1 MIHSEQDY
9 IDAGYDFGLTQLSA
23 TPEEDKDFQAY
34 CQHRGKTTEEN
45 FREYQTPKPR
55 PTRPPLTKPTHQA
68 ETVTPPPPQ
77 EATQPQPAPDASLLI
92 SNGDP
97 QPEKPTP
104 DVPAAASS
112 QDHPTTEPAPP
123 PKKADKPKK

>member
-34 CQHRGKTTEEN
+34 CEHRGKTAEEN

-77 EATQPQPAPDASLLI
+77 EATQPQPAPL
-92 SNGDP
+92 
-97 QPEKPTP
+97 PEKPTP
-104 DVPAAASS
+104 DVPAAASTS
-112 QDHPTTEPAPP
+112 TTNKTTKIDQDHPPPAPAPP
-123 PKKADKPKK
+123 PKKAEKPKK